1 MGKRK
6 EQAKERAKEML
17 SDKQFDE
24 TQHVSKRYAAT
35 VLSVVSVLICVLALV
50 GAWLLKDYLTEE
62 NIERFRLFVEKHWF
76 SGSLIFMA
84 ICFVQVV
91 IAFIPGEA
99 VEIAAGVIFGP
110 FWGTLLCLLGITL
123 GSIVVI
129 LLVRLFGR
137 KFVES
142 LYSRDKIDS
151 IPILNNPKKR
161 NTMVFLLFF
170 IPGTPKDLMTYIV
183 GLTEMSIPMYIILT
197 TIARIP
203 SILMSTLGGDAVGEG
218 KIIKA
223 VVIFALTALIS
234 GAGYLIYTLM
244 QKKMQKKENRANNEK

>member
-6 EQAKERAKEML
+6 EQAREKAKEIL
-17 SDKQFDE
+17 SDKQFEE

-50 GAWLLKDYLTEE
+50 GALLLKDYLTEE
-62 NIERFRLFVEKHWF
+62 NIERFRLFVEEHWF

-151 IPILNNPKKR
+151 LPILNNPKKR

-223 VVIFALTALIS
+223 IIIFAATALIS
-234 GAGYLIYTLM
+234 GAGYLVYTLI
-244 QKKMQKKENRANNEK
+244 QKKMQKKEKQTNIEK